1 MTLSRRNLLKTAG
14 LSSLAFVPLSQASA
28 AGFDKEYDIV
38 IIGAGGAGLAA
49 ACRAGELGLKA
60 IVLEKT
66 GIIGGFRGFFGGGI
80 FPFRTE
86 F

>member
-49 ACRAGELGLKA
+49 ACRAGE
-60 IVLEKT
+60 
-66 GIIGGFRGFFGGGI
+66 
-80 FPFRTE
+80 
-86 F
+86 

>member
-49 ACRAGELGLKA
+49 ACRAGELGLKEA
-60 IVLEKT
+60 L
-66 GIIGGFRGFFGGGI
+66 
-80 FPFRTE
+80 
-86 F
+86 

>member
-60 IVLEKT
+60 IVLEKNLKDSVSRKLLT
-66 GIIGGFRGFFGGGI
+66 
-80 FPFRTE
+80 PFKRNE
-86 F
+86 N

>member
-14 LSSLAFVPLSQASA
+14 LSSLAFVPLSQTSA

-66 GIIGGFRGFFGGGI
+66 RIIGGSSVLCGGQFSTFG
-80 FPFRTE
+80 TD
-86 F
+86 